1 MERALFQYRCR
12 LHWTKSI
19 IRSAIVLYFDWILF
33 VLVSLIHLFF
43 LKWKTSSLPPSLPS
57 LPPPPPSLSL
67 SLPLSLMPHLS
78 LFSKIL
84 FSSTPLSPPDP
95 PPPLL
100 PLKNSFSFFFASFL
114 IMEVVI
120 NVPLPFLKLYSSR
133 TILSVSSHSQLT
145 FNTTHLH

>member
-57 LPPPPPSLSL
+57 LPPSPLSLSL
-67 SLPLSLMPHLS
+67 SPSLIDATSFIVFKNIVFLDPPLPPW
-78 LFSKIL
+78 
-84 FSSTPLSPPDP
+84 P